1 LKRRFPTA
9 IAIAIGLLVLL
20 SRFFPNATL
29 TALGYFFIDSAIIVA
44 AFAIILGFFNLMIV
58 HFKKIRRRQRDWPYS
73 IILIVTMWIVLVAGL
88 LLDNRGADASAVRW
102 IFQYVQFPIQATI
115 ASLLAFFVASAA
127 YRAFR
132 ARNFESLLMLVVGII
147 VLLGQTPLGA
157 SMWDQLPAIKDWIL
171 EVPGLAGARGII
183 LGVSLG
189 TIATGLRI
197 LLGIDRPYSE

>member
-9 IAIAIGLLVLL
+9 IAIAIGLIVLL
-20 SRFFPNATL
+20 SRFFPNVTL
-29 TALGYFFIDSAIIVA
+29 NALGYFFIDSAIIVA
-44 AFAIILGFFNLMIV
+44 AFAIILGFFNIMIV
-58 HFKKIRRRQRDWPYS
+58 HFKKIGNRQRDWPYS
-73 IILIVTMWIVLVAGL
+73 IILLIAMWIVLIFGL
-88 LLDNRGADASAVRW
+88 LDGGAASPTVRW
-102 IFQYVQFPIQATI
+102 IFQYIQFPIQATI

-132 ARNFESLLMLVVGII
+132 ARNFESILMLIVGII

-157 SMWDQLPAIKDWIL
+157 SMWDQLPTIKDWIL
-171 EVPGLAGARGII
+171 GVPSLAGARGII

-189 TIATGLRI
+189 TVATGLRI